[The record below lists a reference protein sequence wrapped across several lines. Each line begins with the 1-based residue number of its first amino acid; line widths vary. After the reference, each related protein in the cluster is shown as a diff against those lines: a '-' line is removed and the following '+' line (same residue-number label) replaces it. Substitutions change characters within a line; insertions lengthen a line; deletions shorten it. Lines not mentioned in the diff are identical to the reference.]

1 MESEKKLSPP
11 KKLNLDYNPEKKL
24 HKNQS
29 THSSNE
35 NIMMQSKSMITK
47 YSK

>member
-11 KKLNLDYNPEKKL
+11 KKLNLDYNPEKKV

-29 THSSNE
+29 THSSND
-35 NIMMQSKSMITK
+35 IMMQSKSMITK